1 MKKAMITGSFD
12 PITVGHI
19 DLIRRAA
26 LLFDEVYVVVFANT
40 EKKSGMFTPDER
52 LLLCK
57 AAIGGLNLNG
67 VSAVKFDGLTSDI
80 ARALGVSCLV
90 RGARSGSDFDYEYE
104 LANIMRRFD
113 GELETIVLPA
123 APELSMISS
132 TYARDLIRY
141 GCDLTGA
148 VPTAC
153 IPLIQ
158 EILEG
163 AKK

>member
-1 MKKAMITGSFD
+1 MITGSFD

-57 AAIGGLNLNG
+57 AAIGELTG
-67 VSAVKFDGLTSDI
+67 VTAVKFDGLTSDI
-80 ARALGVSCLV
+80 ARALGVNCLV
-90 RGARSGSDFDYEYE
+90 RGARSGTDFDYEYE

-113 GELETIVLPA
+113 GKLETVVLPA
-123 APELSMISS
+123 SPELSMISS
-132 TYARDLIRY
+132 TYARDLIKY

-148 VPTAC
+148 VPDAC
-153 IPLIQ
+153 IPLIH

-163 AKK
+163 AAK